1 MIFHTLPL
9 LEKGEVTRLVEAL
22 GRGTFVDGK
31 LTAHGAARDVKENLQ
46 LQRAAIPEPTP
57 LDAIV
62 LDGLRRN
69 TAFQT
74 LAFPKRVL
82 LPLFNRYEP
91 GMAYG
96 PHLDA
101 PIMGGSPP
109 MRADLSIT
117 VFLSR
122 PESYDGGELV
132 IASPFGEEAVK
143 LDAGEAAIYHATA
156 LHWVTPVMRGVRLA
170 AVTWAQSAI
179 RDDAAREALFDLS
192 VATDAL
198 QAAGVDA
205 AALARL
211 RKGYNSLVRL
221 AADL

>member
-1 MIFHTLPL
+1 MVFHTLPV
-9 LEKGEVTRLVEAL
+9 LEKGEVARLVEAL

-31 LTAHGAARDVKENLQ
+31 LTAHGAAREVKDNLQ
-46 LQRAAIPEPTP
+46 LERAASPEPTS
-57 LDAIV
+57 LDAVV
-62 LDGLRRN
+62 LDALRRN
-69 TAFQT
+69 TTFQA

-91 GMAYG
+91 GMQYG

-101 PIMGGSPP
+101 VIMGAAPP

-122 PESYDGGELV
+122 PESYEGGELV
-132 IASPFGEEAVK
+132 IESPFGEEAVK

-156 LHWVTPVMRGVRLA
+156 LHWVTPVTRGVRLA
-170 AVTWAQSAI
+170 AVTWVQSAI
-179 RDDAAREALFDLS
+179 RDESAREALFDLAAAMS
-192 VATDAL
+192 TL
-198 QAAGVDA
+198 EAAGADA
-205 AALARL
+205 AALVRL
-211 RKGYNSLVRL
+211 RKSYNSLVRL